1 MIIEPRDC
9 RLPKPSASRGDPY
22 SFGKV
27 FTDHMLSIDYCAEKG
42 GWGVPKIQAYQDIP
56 VAITASSLHYAIS
69 CYEGITVVE
78 NAKTGIPQAFRMEDN
93 LNSFLASNDHIDMPL
108 FDTKELGECI
118 KELVSQDQ
126 EWFPKLAGKDSQLY
140 VRVNHVSTDP
150 LLGVK
155 SPKQTKLYAII
166 CPTTYKTKSLKV
178 KCAHDVYKN
187 WPLGHGQFRISGNL
201 GALVPPIMD
210 AKNNGFDDVLWLLD
224 DYIKEMTVINV
235 FALIKSRY
243 GFLEL
248 VTPPNDGCIFNG
260 TIRQSIIDLKDE
272 IQKEKN
278 VQLVEKQLSIQELI
292 HANSEERLV
301 EFFGGAT
308 SSSIQSI
315 SRISFKDETI
325 DLSENPTAFA
335 NYLRTKLHDIMVG
348 PETHKWITSFKK

>member
-1 MIIEPRDC
+1 M
-9 RLPKPSASRGDPY
+9 
-22 SFGKV
+22 
-27 FTDHMLSIDYCAEKG
+27 
-42 GWGVPKIQAYQDIP
+42 
-56 VAITASSLHYAIS
+56 AITASSLHYAIS
-69 CYEGITVVE
+69 CYEGITVQE
-78 NAKTGIPQAFRMEDN
+78 NEKTGVPQAFRMDDN
-93 LNSFLASNDHIDMPL
+93 LKSFFASNDHLDMPA
-108 FDTKELGECI
+108 FDPKELGECI
-118 KELVSQDQ
+118 KELVRQDQ

-140 VRVNHVSTDP
+140 VRVNHISTDP
-150 LLGVK
+150 MLGVK
-155 SPKQTKLYAII
+155 SPKFTKLYAII
-166 CPTTYKTKSLKV
+166 SPTTYKTKSLKV

-201 GALVPPIMD
+201 GSLVPPIMD

-243 GFLEL
+243 GVVEL

-260 TIRQSIIDLKDE
+260 TIRQSVIDLKE
-272 IQKEKN
+272 QILKEKN
-278 VQLVEKQLSIQELI
+278 VQLVEKQLSIHELI
-292 HANSEERLV
+292 HAHTEERLL

-325 DLSENPTAFA
+325 DLSENPTPFA
-335 NYLRTKLHDIMVG
+335 NYLRAKLHDIMVG